1 MKQVPNIAWM
11 SLEEAKTHFNKLPDL
26 VRVISTP
33 MSSKLYCIV
42 PREFIGYAIEFYGNN
57 VEVICESDIQIQPE
71 ELFKLN
77 ENVPFW
83 QQINKRKRR

>member
-11 SLEEAKTHFNKLPDL
+11 SLEEAKTHFNSCYKH
-26 VRVISTP
+26 
-33 MSSKLYCIV
+33 SSEPKLYCIV